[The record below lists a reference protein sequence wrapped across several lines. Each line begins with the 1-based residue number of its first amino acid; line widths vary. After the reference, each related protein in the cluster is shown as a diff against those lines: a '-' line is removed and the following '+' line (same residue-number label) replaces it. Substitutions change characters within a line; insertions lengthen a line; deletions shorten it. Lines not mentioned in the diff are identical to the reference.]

1 MMRCWWSFKEL
12 GGGFGVIRS
21 ELVKRE
27 KEKVKFYSSMD
38 KISLKEGLE
47 EVLCDGVIG
56 DITDLRELISV
67 LGYGDVEDFLEDNPG
82 MIELFVD
89 FIIDY
94 SSGFIERVEGKDK
107 EELGDWVDDRCK
119 EL

>member
-21 ELVKRE
+21 ELDK

-82 MIELFVD
+82 MVELFVD

>member
-21 ELVKRE
+21 ELVK

-47 EVLCDGVIG
+47 EVLCDGVIR
-56 DITDLRELISV
+56 DTTDLRELISV

-82 MIELFVD
+82 MVELFVD